1 MGAGRQPVI
10 RPWLDTLFM
19 DHAFLRTVWRNWGV
33 VEEGRVYRSNHPL
46 PGGLRRLVKRH
57 GIRSI
62 VNLRGEPHETSAS
75 GLTHAEATRLG
86 LTQFHLRLAAG
97 GVPDRERIERLIATL
112 PTLPQ
117 PMLIH
122 CKSGAD
128 RTGLVAAIWL
138 LMQGREPS
146 VALRELSLRY
156 GHIKASRTGI
166 LDMFL
171 ADYARAW
178 PTPFLEWLRHD
189 YDPESLRQ
197 RFTSRRWADALTQ
210 KVLRRE

>member
-1 MGAGRQPVI
+1 MNRWFDALV
-10 RPWLDTLFM
+10 M
-19 DHAFLRTVWRNWGV
+19 DHAFLRIFWRNWGV

-46 PGGLRRLVKRH
+46 PGALRRLVRRH

-75 GLTHAEATRLG
+75 GLSHAEATRLG
-86 LTQFHLRLAAG
+86 LTQFHLRLSAG
-97 GVPDRERIERLIATL
+97 GVPDRGRIEQLIATL

-128 RTGLVAAIWL
+128 RSGLVAAIWL

-146 VALRELSLRY
+146 VALRQLSLRY

-171 ADYARAW
+171 AGYARAW
-178 PTPFLEWLRHD
+178 PKPFLDWLRED
-189 YDPESLRQ
+189 YDPESLRH
-197 RFTSRRWADALTQ
+197 RFTSRRWADILTQ